1 MKKRTTRPINNKYY
15 KTKSTGGLNGCIVGK
30 PTITGANVLCNCVGY
45 SNGRFNEIINDP
57 ELKGVVKAFKYQL
70 TTNAENFIEAAKSQ
84 GLKIS
89 SSPVTGGVMVWKK
102 GATLGGKD
110 GAGHVAI
117 VEAVYNDGTILTSES
132 GYNAYAFR
140 TARRDNTNGRWSQ
153 PSGYTF
159 RGCVINPAVKSETVP
174 APKLTIDG
182 IGGPD
187 TVRAMQRFFGT
198 TCDGVISGQKKDNK
212 KYYPSLKSVEYGKG
226 GSPCIKNLQKWA
238 GVSQD
243 GVIGPKTVKAWQKK
257 IGVSADGIFGTKS
270 MKAFQK
276 YLNEHDKAEYPKTP
290 TTTTTT
296 PKPEPTPTTTTSAN
310 AKKIIDK
317 AAAYCWPYGTDS
329 KKYAYKTGSAKD
341 TYKAALKKYMNKTAK
356 ISQSD
361 CGYFVDTCVRASG
374 LSSSFLALKG
384 TKEAFP
390 KAPSTFKIVH
400 KGKKIPDGLLQPGD
414 IIRYKKTNG
423 GQHTLMYYAAGKIAE
438 AGRSTWFPAI
448 KKDTKKYNGKS
459 VKFNTLE
466 VLRAK

>member
-1 MKKRTTRPINNKYY
+1 MKNRTKRPSNNKYY

-45 SNGRFNEIINDP
+45 ANGRFNEIINDP

-70 TTNAENFIEAAKSQ
+70 TTNAENFIESAKNQ

-140 TARRDNTNGRWSQ
+140 TVRRDNTNGRWSQ

-159 RGCVINPAVKSETVP
+159 RGCVVNPSVKSETIP

-182 IGGPD
+182 IGGPN
-187 TVRAMQRFFGT
+187 TVRAMQKFFGT
-198 TCDGVISGQKKDNK
+198 TCDGIISGQKKDNK
-212 KYYPSLKSVEYGKG
+212 KYYPSLKSVEYGKD
-226 GSPCIKNLQKWA
+226 GSPCIKNLQRWA

-243 GVIGPKTVKAWQKK
+243 GVIGPETVKAWQKK
-257 IGVSADGIFGTKS
+257 IGVSADEIFGTKS

-276 YLNEHDKAEYPKTP
+276 YLNEHDKAEYPKPTP
-290 TTTTTT
+290 TPE
-296 PKPEPTPTTTTSAN
+296 PKPETTPTPSAN
-310 AKKIIDK
+310 AKKIVDK
-317 AAAYCWPYGTDS
+317 AKAYCWPYGTKAEKYSYS
-329 KKYAYKTGSAKD
+329 KGAAKD
-341 TYKAALKKYMNKTAK
+341 SYKSALKKYMKKPAK

-361 CGYFVDTCVRASG
+361 CGYFVDTCVRAAG

-384 TKEAFP
+384 LKDPFP
-390 KAPSTFKIVH
+390 KPPSTLKVVH
-400 KGKKIPDGLLQPGD
+400 KGKKIPDGFLVPGD

-423 GQHTLMYYAAGKIAE
+423 HQHVLLYYAAGKIAE
-438 AGRSTWFPAI
+438 AGRSNYFPAI